1 MLKNKG
7 LPILTM
13 KDFDYLSLSGQH
25 LLIFTTLHEVGTVT
39 KTAEQLELTQSTISH
54 SLQKLRQIFDD
65 ELFVRSGR
73 SVRPTQRSEYL
84 YKEIKPLLIRL
95 NELTKHQAFE
105 PTLAHFDYTVL
116 ANDYQ
121 VGVFLPQLSQ
131 LVASQVASFRLNVL
145 PSSKPDIE
153 QLRQKDIDVVFSPFA
168 PDHNDIMSVRLFDDV
183 AMCYYDPMC
192 RSSPLTQQD
201 FDEARYVGLS
211 FTKGE
216 SASQTDKSIIHAI
229 DDRTVIRTHS
239 FATVAMFVKGSNLMA
254 IAPDKLNV
262 LGFEHLESV
271 ALPHQPTPMTMRML
285 WHKKHQN
292 DPKHKWFREQVMACT
307 KAFRE

>member
-1 MLKNKG
+1 
-7 LPILTM
+7 M

-39 KTAEQLELTQSTISH
+39 KTAEELELTQSTISH

-73 SVRPTQRSEYL
+73 SVKPTQRSEYL
-84 YKEIKPLLIRL
+84 YKEIKPLLVRL
-95 NELTKHQAFE
+95 NELTEQQAFE
-105 PTLAHFDYTVL
+105 PALAHFDYTVL

-131 LVASQVASFRLNVL
+131 LIAAQVASFHLNIL
-145 PSSKPDIE
+145 PSSKPEIQ
-153 QLRQKDIDVVFSPFA
+153 QLRQNDIDVVFSPFA

-183 AMCYYDPMC
+183 ARCYYDPAY
-192 RSSPLTQQD
+192 RSPPLTQQD
-201 FDEARYVGLS
+201 FDDARYVGLS

-216 SASQTDKSIIHAI
+216 SASQTHKSIIHAI
-229 DDRTVIRTHS
+229 DDKTVIRTSS
-239 FATVAMFVKGSNLMA
+239 FATVALFVEGSELMA
-254 IAPDKLNV
+254 IAPRKLNA
-262 LGFEHLESV
+262 LWFAHLDSV

-285 WHKKHQN
+285 WHKKYQN

-307 KAFRE
+307 NAFRQ